1 MAIIKPI
8 TTPDTFQPIGAVAA
22 NVVAQVPIF
31 PRYSGVAHALARYRA
46 RKAVEH
52 ELRSQGLRVSHI
64 PIRDIMAQAME
75 YLRNHPELL
84 DQAAECV
91 RNDPKLRKMEET
103 EQRNRERQERKWRK
117 QGGLLDRPKLSV
129 CITGSVKSG
138 TEKT

>member
-84 DQAAECV
+84 DQCAETV
-91 RNDPKLRKMEET
+91 RNDPKLRT
-103 EQRNRERQERKWRK
+103 LAEQQERERWRK
-117 QGGLLDRPKLSV
+117 YKRAMRGR
-129 CITGSVKSG
+129 
-138 TEKT
+138 